1 MLYNKR
7 KNKKEVFFLDLV
19 SLLVLVAAIVLAFVC
34 KVNTGLVAMAAA
46 LIIGR
51 CAGVADK
58 ALLKSFDSNLF
69 LMLLG
74 VMYLFCIAQENKT
87 LDVLAKKAISLCKGN
102 VKLFP
107 IIMFVVAAV
116 LSAIGPG
123 LISVTALVAAISV
136 ALAKQS
142 GIDPIK
148 LLPFG
153 TLGSF
158 AGGLSP
164 ITPSGLVAISKA
176 EEAGILG
183 LGVPLMVKMAITC
196 TAFAVILYFFV
207 FKWHKEKSCQN
218 ATEQSEKI
226 PAFSGKQ
233 WLTLAGIVV
242 VAALATFFNINVGL
256 SSFAVAVVL
265 TVCKAADESVVM
277 KKVPWNTLIMI
288 TGVGILISLVT
299 DLGGIDLLRTAL
311 SKIMGVKT
319 ASAIMTVLAGV
330 MSWFSS
336 ASGVVM
342 PTLIPTVPGITETL
356 TGASAMDITVG
367 LCIGAHMAALSPLSS
382 CGGLMLS
389 AYSSSEG
396 VTAEERNRTFVKLF
410 IMSATGVL
418 FAAVLALLGLYR

>member
-1 MLYNKR
+1 MK
-7 KNKKEVFFLDLV
+7 LDLI

-34 KVNTGLVAMAAA
+34 KVNTGLVAMSAA
-46 LIIGR
+46 LILGR

-58 ALLKSFDSNLF
+58 VLLKSFDSNLF

-87 LDVLAKKAISLCKGN
+87 LDLLAKKAITLCRGN

-176 EEAGILG
+176 EEAGIMG
-183 LGVPLMVKMAITC
+183 MEVPLMVKMAITC
-196 TAFAVILYFFV
+196 TAFAAILYFFV
-207 FKWHKEKSCQN
+207 FKWHKEKSRQD
-218 ATEQSEKI
+218 AAQQGEKI

-242 VAALATFFNINVGL
+242 VAVLATLFNINVGL

-299 DLGGIDLLRTAL
+299 ELGGIDLLRTAL

-342 PTLIPTVPGITETL
+342 PTLIPTIPGITETL
-356 TGASAMDITVG
+356 AGANGMEIAVG

-389 AYSSSEG
+389 AYSSAEG
-396 VTAEERNRTFVKLF
+396 VSAEDRNRTFVKLF
-410 IMSATGVL
+410 VMSATGVL
-418 FAAVLALLGLYR
+418 FAGVLALVGVYR

>member
-1 MLYNKR
+1 M
-7 KNKKEVFFLDLV
+7 DLI
-19 SLLVLVAAIVLAFVC
+19 SLLVLVAAIVIAFVC
-34 KVNTGLVAMAAA
+34 KVNTGLVAMSAA

-51 CAGVADK
+51 IAGVADK

-87 LDVLAKKAISLCKGN
+87 LDLLAKKSIALCRGN

-123 LISVTALVAAISV
+123 PISITALVAAISV

-183 LGVPLMVKMAITC
+183 MEMPLMVKMAITC

-207 FKWHKEKSCQN
+207 FKWHKEKNRQDAAQQN
-218 ATEQSEKI
+218 EKI

-242 VAALATFFNINVGL
+242 VAALATIFNVNVGL

-342 PTLIPTVPGITETL
+342 PTLIPTIPGLTQTLAGANATEI
-356 TGASAMDITVG
+356 AVG

-396 VTAEERNRTFVKLF
+396 VTVEERNRVFVKLF

-418 FAAVLALLGLYR
+418 FAAALALFQAAAVPQHTGK

>member
-1 MLYNKR
+1 MH
-7 KNKKEVFFLDLV
+7 LDLI
-19 SLLVLVAAIVLAFVC
+19 SLLVLVAAIVIAFVC
-34 KVNTGLVAMAAA
+34 KVNTGLVAMSAA

-51 CAGVADK
+51 IAGVADK

-87 LDVLAKKAISLCKGN
+87 LDLLAKKAIALCKGN

-107 IIMFVVAAV
+107 IIMFVVAAI

-136 ALAKQS
+136 ALAKQC

-176 EEAGILG
+176 EEAGIMG
-183 LGVPLMVKMAITC
+183 MEMPLMVKMAITC
-196 TAFAVILYFFV
+196 TAFAAILYFFV
-207 FKWHKEKSCQN
+207 FKWHKEKNRQDASQQN
-218 ATEQSEKI
+218 EKI

-242 VAALATFFNINVGL
+242 VAALATIFNVNVGL

-265 TVCKAADESVVM
+265 TVCKAANESVVM

-342 PTLIPTVPGITETL
+342 PTLIPTIPGLTQTLAGANATEI
-356 TGASAMDITVG
+356 AVG

-396 VTAEERNRTFVKLF
+396 VTAEERNRVFVKLF

-418 FAAVLALLGLYR
+418 FAAALALVGLYR